1 MIHIITVTSMYSRV
15 LLRGSLDVVSSSVTE
30 LLVIVRVLPL
40 LRLNAGLRTSHVLAK
55 DRTGLTFICFKASGR
70 LITSRC
76 SGNEPVL
83 LL

>member
-15 LLRGSLDVVSSSVTE
+15 LLGGSLDVVSSSVTE

-55 DRTGLTFICFKASGR
+55 DRTG
-70 LITSRC
+70 
-76 SGNEPVL
+76 
-83 LL
+83 

>member
-1 MIHIITVTSMYSRV
+1 M
-15 LLRGSLDVVSSSVTE
+15 VSSSVTE

-76 SGNEPVL
+76 SGNEPAL
-83 LL
+83 LLRTFSREARTASEKQRNRS